1 MKIAITGS
9 TGLIGRTLS
18 KKLSKNDHEIL
29 NITRG
34 DHNKEDVMWDPSNE
48 WIQEG
53 LFEGVD
59 VIINLSGQTIGGRL
73 TNNAKINIYQSRV
86 NLTNLLVKEIIKYPQ
101 KPKHLI
107 NASAIGYYGNRYNE
121 EIFENSSPG
130 SGFLATLPIEWEKA
144 ANAIATY
151 GVKVTN
157 LRTGLIM
164 TNKGGFLT
172 KPIIPGFSLLTLFK
186 LGIAGKLGNGKQWM
200 SWISLT
206 DAVNAIEFIINN
218 ELEGPVN
225 LVSPIPVTNHEF
237 TKTLGKAIRRP
248 TIIPVPGIPLKMIF
262 GEFAKDG
269 LLGGQKAYPKKLIDN
284 GFQFKYSEIKNT
296 LDFELSN

>member
-9 TGLIGRTLS
+9 TGLIGKTLS
-18 KKLSKNDHEIL
+18 KNLSKNGHEIL
-29 NITRG
+29 KITRG
-34 DHNKEDVMWDPSNE
+34 DHNEEDVMWDPSNE

-53 LFEGVD
+53 IFEGVD

-73 TNNAKINIYQSRV
+73 TNNAKKNIYQSRV
-86 NLTNLLVKEIIKYPQ
+86 NLTNLLVKEIIKYPK
-101 KPKHLI
+101 KPKQLI
-107 NASAIGYYGNRYNE
+107 SASAIGYYGNRYNE

-130 SGFLATLPIEWEKA
+130 SGFLATLPVEWEKA
-144 ANAIATY
+144 ANSIATH

-218 ELEGPVN
+218 EVEGPVN
-225 LVSPIPVTNHEF
+225 LVSPIPVTNYEF
-237 TKTLGKAIRRP
+237 TKTLGKVIRRP
-248 TIIPVPGIPLKMIF
+248 TIIPVPGMPLKMIF

-284 GFQFKYSEIKNT
+284 GFEFKYSKIKET
-296 LDFELSN
+296 LDFELFN

>member
-48 WIQEG
+48 WIKEG

-107 NASAIGYYGNRYNE
+107 SASAIGYYGNRYNE

-144 ANAIATY
+144 ANTISTY

-164 TNKGGFLT
+164 TSQGGFLT

-225 LVSPIPVTNHEF
+225 LVSPIPVTNYEF

>member
-18 KKLSKNDHEIL
+18 KKLSQNDHEIL

-48 WIQEG
+48 WIKEG

-107 NASAIGYYGNRYNE
+107 SASAIGYYGNRYNE

-144 ANAIATY
+144 ANTISTY

-164 TNKGGFLT
+164 TSQGGFLT

-200 SWISLT
+200 SWISLI

-218 ELEGPVN
+218 ELEGAVN

-248 TIIPVPGIPLKMIF
+248 TIIPVPGIPLKLIF

-284 GFQFKYSEIKNT
+284 GVT
-296 LDFELSN
+296 M

>member
-101 KPKHLI
+101 KPKQLI
-107 NASAIGYYGNRYNE
+107 NASAMGYYGNRYNE

-225 LVSPIPVTNHEF
+225 LVSPIPVTNYEF

-248 TIIPVPGIPLKMIF
+248 TIIPVPGIM
-262 GEFAKDG
+262 
-269 LLGGQKAYPKKLIDN
+269 N
-284 GFQFKYSEIKNT
+284 
-296 LDFELSN
+296 

>member
-107 NASAIGYYGNRYNE
+107 SASAIGYYGNRYNE

-144 ANAIATY
+144 ANAIATH

-218 ELEGPVN
+218 EVEGPVN
-225 LVSPIPVTNHEF
+225 LVSPIPVTNYEF
-237 TKTLGKAIRRP
+237 TKTLGKVIRRP
-248 TIIPVPGIPLKMIF
+248 TIIPVPGMPLKMIF

-284 GFQFKYSEIKNT
+284 GFEFKYSKIKET
-296 LDFELSN
+296 LDFELFN